1 MTNKGRFDYNMGI
14 VDDKEQTMTA
24 ITQQYDTRHGS
35 AYDRG
40 SADAWYGREARP
52 HYFTGATYQSDEV
65 VITDETSAEY
75 EAYMAGYEETPFG
88 QKDWG

>member
-1 MTNKGRFDYNMGI
+1 MI
-14 VDDKEQTMTA
+14 TA
-24 ITQQYDTRHGS
+24 ITQQCDTRHGS

-40 SADAWYGREARP
+40 SADAWYGRAFRP
-52 HYFTGATYQSDEV
+52 HYFVGATYQSAEI

-75 EAYMAGYEETPFG
+75 EAYRAGYEETPFG